1 MISVFIEIQV
11 PELDVMRFA
20 IRPHMRKMDHPVC
33 KKAFLGSNDNHT
45 GSAQVKGG
53 FGCPAFIL

>member
-1 MISVFIEIQV
+1 MIAVFIEVQV
-11 PELDVMRFA
+11 PEPDVVRFA
-20 IRPHMRKMDHPVC
+20 ISIYMCKMDHPVC